1 MSFKWVLDL
10 MLCLACLACG
20 ANGDAYAEAYRS
32 ESDCNDYEVDNIVY
46 AMMGRTFVRI
56 QHSLREA

>member
-1 MSFKWVLDL
+1 